1 MQRMNSI
8 TQEMVSLH
16 SSEKKRN
23 LCIKKC
29 PGEIAIICLEYE
41 NSCNLFLLHF
51 YREKKVK
58 IAWDLFLKSADV
70 GTLIGTNLHFE
81 LNIKN
86 YVFE

>member
-1 MQRMNSI
+1 MNSI

-58 IAWDLFLKSADV
+58 IA
-70 GTLIGTNLHFE
+70 
-81 LNIKN
+81 
-86 YVFE
+86 

>member
-29 PGEIAIICLEYE
+29 PREIAIICLEYE

-51 YREKKVK
+51 YRGKK
-58 IAWDLFLKSADV
+58 S
-70 GTLIGTNLHFE
+70 
-81 LNIKN
+81 KN
-86 YVFE
+86 SMKFISEEC